1 LVRETHLVALLIDGI
16 SGNISMPFRRA
27 ATNLLLLSISVL
39 LGLGLLEAGTRMLLG
54 DRIVLFPRNH
64 TSAHYGEYTIR
75 RLRPNSHFWH
85 TSLDGSWEFTTN
97 AQGFRADHD
106 YAIEKPKGRIRV
118 MVLGDSQA
126 EGFEARQD
134 RIFSIVAER
143 YLKARG
149 VDAEVLNTGVSG
161 FGTSEELVY
170 LENEGV
176 RYHPDAV
183 VLAFNA
189 NDFDDNMKDGLFG
202 LDEGQLVARGREF
215 IPGVKIMDVID
226 AVGPLRWLSENSYL
240 YSWVLNTVWDRAKAS
255 LLSAAEKKGF
265 EEYVMPTGAA
275 GTYAKALQA
284 RLLERLH
291 NFCRARG
298 IPLIVIDMPQ
308 PPQRDLK
315 SRFDFESSIP
325 ADFVQTFRENSD
337 VLLLSDDVLGKYRGA
352 AEFVAPHG
360 HRHIND
366 FTHQIYGVAIGET
379 VLARLFRRAAP

>member
-1 LVRETHLVALLIDGI
+1 
-16 SGNISMPFRRA
+16 MPFRRA
-27 ATNLLLLSISVL
+27 ATNLLLLAVSVL

-54 DRIVLFPRNH
+54 DRTVLFPRYH

-85 TSLDGSWEFTTN
+85 TSPDGSWEFTTN
-97 AQGFRADHD
+97 AQGFRAGHD
-106 YAIEKPKGRIRV
+106 YAIEKPEGRIRV
-118 MVLGDSQA
+118 LVLGDSNT

-134 RIFSIVAER
+134 RIFPIVAER

-161 FGTSEELVY
+161 VGTSEELVY

-176 RYHPDAV
+176 RYHPDAI
-183 VLAFNA
+183 VLAFYA
-189 NDFDDNMKDGLFG
+189 NDFNDNIKDGLFG
-202 LDEGQLVARGREF
+202 LDEGRLVARGREF
-215 IPGVKIMDVID
+215 IPGVKILDAIN

-240 YSWVLNTVWDRAKAS
+240 YSVVLNTIWDRAKAS
-255 LLSAAEKKGF
+255 LLSTAAQKGF
-265 EEYVMPTGAA
+265 EEFVMPNGAS

-298 IPLIVIDMPQ
+298 ILMIVIDIPQ
-308 PPQRDLK
+308 LPQRDLK
-315 SRFDFESSIP
+315 PGFDFESSIP
-325 ADFVQTFRENSD
+325 VDLVPTFRKNGD

-352 AEFVAPHG
+352 AEFFVPHG
-360 HRHIND
+360 HRHISE

-379 VLARLFRRAAP
+379 VLARLVRREAP